1 MKQQIK
7 PHEDKKKLLLEL
19 EIEGLPPTVNH
30 LYRTSRSG
38 FRYKTERGRKYQEQ
52 ISSQLAEKWQYRP
65 PYPGEIELRIKFIVK
80 TRRKWDIDNR
90 VKALQDCLSM
100 ASLIEDDSQVQILHV
115 ERCKG
120 EIDMTR
126 LEIWLLEQ

>member
-7 PHEDKKKLLLEL
+7 PYEYQKFLLLEL
-19 EIEGLPPTVNH
+19 ELEGLPPTVNH
-30 LYRTSRSG
+30 LYRTGRSG

-52 ISSQLAEKWQYRP
+52 ISSLLAEKWQRRAP
-65 PYPGEIELRIKFIVK
+65 CSGDIEFCIEFTVK

-100 ASLIEDDSQVQILHV
+100 SGIIEDDSQVQALHV
-115 ERCKG
+115 ERHKG

-126 LEIWLLEQ
+126 LEIWRLEQ

>member
-7 PHEDKKKLLLEL
+7 PHEYNKFLLLEL
-19 EIEGLPPTVNH
+19 ELEGLPPTVNH
-30 LYRTSRSG
+30 LYRTGRSG

-52 ISSQLAEKWQYRP
+52 ISSLLAKKWQSRAP
-65 PYPGEIELRIKFIVK
+65 CPDDIEFCIEFTVK

-100 ASLIEDDSQVQILHV
+100 AGIIEDDSQVQVLHV
-115 ERCKG
+115 ERRKG
-120 EIDMTR
+120 EVDMTR
-126 LEIWLLEQ
+126 LEIWRLER